1 MRPPGR
7 RERARAFAGGFAL
20 AALLGDFASEARA
33 DDLARGDAAWA
44 RRAAGERDGLPQP
57 GPIGEAL
64 RAYESAL
71 AQRPDDLE
79 ARWKLL
85 RALHFA
91 GDFAAPAPNRK
102 RELFE
107 RGREVAAEGLAVVAR
122 QVGSGPPLQDL
133 EPEQVAGRLAAAG
146 VPARDVARFYFWAAV
161 NWGGWSRSVGLSSA
175 VRQGVASR
183 LRDYTEIA
191 IALEPDY
198 EDGGAYRLLGRLH
211 AELPR
216 VPLVTGWVD
225 RDLSIPLVERAY
237 ALAPASPGNRLLLA
251 LTLLDLA
258 PERSGEARALLRQ
271 VASLTPRPSARV
283 EDLAV
288 RQLAR
293 DRLGSPEPT

>member
-1 MRPPGR
+1 VILRAP
-7 RERARAFAGGFAL
+7 ERIRALVRGLAL
-20 AALLGDFASEARA
+20 AALCWSFASGARA

-44 RRAAGERDGLPQP
+44 RRAHGERDGLPQP

-71 AQRPDDLE
+71 AARPDDLE

-85 RALHFA
+85 RAIHFA
-91 GDFAAPAPNRK
+91 GDFTAPPPARK
-102 RELFE
+102 REIFE
-107 RGREVAAEGLAVVAR
+107 RGRAVAAEGLSVVAR
-122 QVGSGPPLQDL
+122 KVGAGPPLEDMA
-133 EPEQVAGRLAAAG
+133 PELVAGRLAAVG
-146 VPARDVARFYFWAAV
+146 VPSSDVARFYFWAAV
-161 NWGGWSRSVGLSSA
+161 NWGGWSRTVGLVNA
-175 VRQGVASR
+175 VRQGGVSR
-183 LRDYTEIA
+183 LHEYTEIS

-237 ALAPASPGNRLLLA
+237 ALAPATPGNQLLLA

-258 PERSGEARALLRQ
+258 PERSGEARALLRE
-271 VASLTPRPSARV
+271 VVSLTPRPSFRI

-288 RQLAR
+288 RELAR
-293 DRLGSPEPT
+293 ERLGEPT